1 MGSLTRGGE
10 NPIPN
15 QKTKGEKNIQKKTL
29 QLARGAA
36 KHTLFQNAL
45 ESGEQC
51 ALAHVHT

>member
-1 MGSLTRGGE
+1 MGSLIRGGE

-15 QKTKGEKNIQKKTL
+15 QKTKGEKNIQKKL